1 MDKKVIYKSSC
12 KEVYLEGDKIVKSFD
27 SSFPK
32 ANVLNEALNQARVE
46 ETDLHIPR
54 IYEVRTVDG
63 RWEIVMDYVE
73 GKTLAQI
80 MAEDKANEE
89 KYLSE
94 MVALQMEMHRKKV
107 PLLPRLKDKMQQK
120 IAQTAFSDAVKY
132 ELQVR
137 IDSMPKHLKLCHG
150 DFCPENIIVTPKG
163 EYYIIDWSHATQ
175 GNARCDAARTYLTFC
190 LHDSKEKAEK
200 YLDIFSE
207 KTGIPKTFVQ
217 RLLPVVAASQSVKG
231 NKEEAALLSKWVDV
245 VEYE

>member
-94 MVALQMEMHRKKV
+94 MVALQTEMHRKKV

-150 DFCPENIIVTPKG
+150 DFCPENKIGRAHV
-163 EYYIIDWSHATQ
+163 
-175 GNARCDAARTYLTFC
+175 
-190 LHDSKEKAEK
+190 
-200 YLDIFSE
+200 
-207 KTGIPKTFVQ
+207 
-217 RLLPVVAASQSVKG
+217 
-231 NKEEAALLSKWVDV
+231 
-245 VEYE
+245 